1 LTRHHIL
8 VGTAADGGEV
18 KVTPYHTDLLLAG
31 TSGSGK
37 STLAT
42 GLMERFAEHKYQ
54 FCVIDPEGD
63 YETFEIA
70 TAVGSPQ
77 RAPTV
82 DEVLQLLKKPQVNAV
97 VNLVGLPIVDRPSFF
112 LTLLPRL
119 QEMRARTGRPHWLV
133 LDEAHHLLPS
143 SWEPGALALPPALQG
158 VVMITVHPGMIARP
172 ALSSVNT
179 LAVIGSA
186 PSAMFDDFSH
196 AVGGRAPAVQTS
208 PLEPGQ
214 ALLWRRGSGE
224 APVRMRAAACKAERR
239 RHTRKYAE
247 GELPPER

>member
-1 LTRHHIL
+1 APADLGPPLKRHHAL
-8 VGTAADGGEV
+8 AGNADNGGAV
-18 KVTPYHTDLLLAG
+18 RIDPFSTSLLIAG

-42 GLMERFAEHKYQ
+42 GLMECLAEQRYQ

-70 TAVGSPQ
+70 TPVGSTK
-77 RAPTV
+77 RAPTI
-82 DEVLQLLKKPQVNAV
+82 DEVLQLMKGTTTNAV
-97 VNLVGLPIVDRPSFF
+97 VNLVGLPIVDRPSFL

-143 SWEPGALALPPALQG
+143 SWEPGALALPPALEG

-172 ALSSVNT
+172 ALAAVNT
-179 LAVIGSA
+179 LAVVGSTPA
-186 PSAMFDDFSH
+186 AMFDEFSR
-196 AVGGRAPAVQTS
+196 AVGGRAPVVQAK

-224 APVRMRAAACKAERR
+224 APVRMRVAPCKAERR
-239 RHTRKYAE
+239 RPTRQ
-247 GELPPER
+247 